1 MGRSAPVMAALTA
14 LVLGL
19 GAAPAAAGFSGAPA
33 TVYRHEG
40 DVQLQRAALY
50 ASMLSA
56 SCALK
61 LSAIDAG
68 VASVAKLRPSDNKDA
83 FFTAAPRLVTA
94 VVVVL
99 QRWWW

>member
-1 MGRSAPVMAALTA
+1 M
-14 LVLGL
+14 
-19 GAAPAAAGFSGAPA
+19 
-33 TVYRHEG
+33 
-40 DVQLQRAALY
+40 QLQRAALY